1 MAQLSEMKPNKV
13 VINLF
18 AILVFA
24 GLFSAC
30 YTPRKFSRQLSKG
43 AVAYPSV
50 MANTCSSLYPPKVES
65 IKEIVYKE
73 GKKDTIW
80 EDLYLDC
87 DTVTE
92 VVWKERVVK
101 VQVPKRI
108 TRVDTFVDHQFNTI
122 ENTALVTTLR
132 TKADSIQTELTEC
145 EAEKGETETKLNT
158 WLTIGI
164 ALLAYLVFKTILR
177 LVFPKLSIFL
187 TKLP

>member
-1 MAQLSEMKPNKV
+1 MERQNKANKA
-13 VINLF
+13 VINLL

-50 MANTCSSLYPPKVES
+50 MANTCASLYPPKVET

-73 GKKDTIW
+73 GKKDTIY

-92 VVWKERVVK
+92 VVWKDRVVK
-101 VQVPKRI
+101 VQVPKTI

-122 ENTALVTTLR
+122 ENTALVASLNA
-132 TKADSIQTELTEC
+132 KSDSIQAGLTEC
-145 EAEKGETETKLNT
+145 EVKSEETKTKLNT

-164 ALLAYLVFKTILR
+164 ALLAYLVVKTILR
-177 LVFPKLSIFL
+177 LVFPKLSLFL

>member
-1 MAQLSEMKPNKV
+1 MERQNKANKA
-13 VINLF
+13 VINLL

-50 MANTCSSLYPPKVES
+50 MANTCASLYPPKVES

-73 GKKDTIW
+73 GRIDTIW

-92 VVWKERVVK
+92 VVWKDRVVK
-101 VQVPKRI
+101 VQVPKTI
-108 TRVDTFVDHQFNTI
+108 TRVDTFIDHQFNTI
-122 ENTALVTTLR
+122 ENTALVTTL
-132 TKADSIQTELTEC
+132 KAKSDSIQAGLTEC
-145 EAEKGETETKLNT
+145 EVKSEETKTKLNT

-164 ALLAYLVFKTILR
+164 ALLAYLVLKTILR
-177 LVFPKLSIFL
+177 LVFPKLSLFL